1 MKREIKSMEPK
12 YLKESL
18 DLVEQVFTAYADAEE
33 GRIVRSLVEELE
45 LLMVDGEDRVIGY
58 VMFSGFYLEGKYE
71 GELLLLSPAAV
82 AVPFQRQHISR
93 ELIEFGFARAVKM
106 GYKAVL
112 VEGNPANYR
121 ARGFATA
128 NEHGIVPGASVH
140 LPAIECLM
148 VKELVPGALDGIKGR
163 VEYDFYEALR

>member
-1 MKREIKSMEPK
+1 M
-12 YLKESL
+12 
-18 DLVEQVFTAYADAEE
+18 
-33 GRIVRSLVEELE
+33 
-45 LLMVDGEDRVIGY
+45 
-58 VMFSGFYLEGKYE
+58 
-71 GELLLLSPAAV
+71 
-82 AVPFQRQHISR
+82 
-93 ELIEFGFARAVKM
+93 
-106 GYKAVL
+106 
-112 VEGNPANYR
+112 EGNPANYR

>member
-18 DLVEQVFTAYADAEE
+18 DLVEQVFTAHEDAEE
-33 GRIVRSLVEELE
+33 GRLVRSLVEEIRS
-45 LLMVDGEDRVIGY
+45 ED
-58 VMFSGFYLEGKYE
+58 
-71 GELLLLSPAAV
+71 
-82 AVPFQRQHISR
+82 ISR
-93 ELIEFGFARAVKM
+93 ELIEFGFARALRL

-121 ARGFATA
+121 ARGFVTA
-128 NEHGIVPGASVH
+128 NEHGIVPGASVR

-148 VKELVPGALDGIKGR
+148 VKELVPGPGG
-163 VEYDFYEALR
+163 V